1 MIEKVL
7 NIMLIALFATFC
19 IVFAVKTVLIDVV
32 KKEKDNEWE
41 QSKDDVNTRSIS
53 KNYTL
58 TIDSRYE

>member
-1 MIEKVL
+1 MVEKVL

>member
-32 KKEKDNEWE
+32 KEEKDNEWE
-41 QSKDDVNTRSIS
+41 KSKDDVNTRSIS

>member
-32 KKEKDNEWE
+32 KKRK
-41 QSKDDVNTRSIS
+41 R
-53 KNYTL
+53 
-58 TIDSRYE
+58 

>member
-1 MIEKVL
+1 MVEKVL

-53 KNYTL
+53 NNYTL

>member
-53 KNYTL
+53 NNYTL

>member
-1 MIEKVL
+1 MVEKVL

-19 IVFAVKTVLIDVV
+19 IVFAVKTVLIDVA

-53 KNYTL
+53 NNYTL

>member
-19 IVFAVKTVLIDVV
+19 IVFAVKTILIDVV

-53 KNYTL
+53 NNYTL

>member
-32 KKEKDNEWE
+32 KEEKDNEWE
-41 QSKDDVNTRSIS
+41 QNKDDVNTRSIS

>member
-32 KKEKDNEWE
+32 KEEKDNEWE
-41 QSKDDVNTRSIS
+41 QNKDDVNTRSIS
-53 KNYTL
+53 NNYTL

>member
-1 MIEKVL
+1 MVEKVL

-32 KKEKDNEWE
+32 KEEKDNEWE